1 MQGNWKWRA
10 GALGCA
16 LAAMAGAPA
25 LAQQYPDKPIK
36 MIVAWPPGGGT
47 DAVARIVARH
57 LSDRLKQ
64 QVVIENRSG
73 ASGQVGTEFVARAV
87 PDGYTLQYTVADSHS
102 INPHVFPNVRYD
114 ALKEF
119 IPVAMTGSMPNALA
133 VSNTT
138 TTKTLAEFIKA
149 GKDQPGVMTYS
160 SWGVGS
166 GGHIRMQSFID
177 FTGAILLHV
186 PYQGSGP
193 GFAAVLG
200 GQVNAMMVPLG
211 LAESN
216 YKAGKVK
223 ILAVDTAQRY
233 PSVPEVPTFAEQG
246 VPLSFSFWQGV
257 IAPAKVPEPIINV
270 LNRAVADT
278 IVDPAVRAELLKVGM
293 VAGTPGQNGVAVPPG
308 EVRKY
313 FDAEFERWGKTIR
326 AGRIKATE

>member
-1 MQGNWKWRA
+1 
-10 GALGCA
+10 
-16 LAAMAGAPA
+16 
-25 LAQQYPDKPIK
+25 

-47 DAVARIVARH
+47 DSVARIVARH
-57 LSDRLKQ
+57 LSERLKQ

-73 ASGQVGTEFVARAV
+73 ASGQVGSEYVARAN

-114 ALKEF
+114 ALKDF
-119 IPVAMTGSMPNALA
+119 VPVAMTGSMPNALA
-133 VSNTT
+133 VSNDVQVNS
-138 TTKTLAEFIKA
+138 LAEFIRLGKA
-149 GKDQPGVMTYS
+149 QPGVLTYS
-160 SWGVGS
+160 SWGIGS

-177 FTGAILLHV
+177 YTGAILLHV

-216 YKAGKVK
+216 YKAGKIK

-257 IAPAKVPEPIINV
+257 MAPARVPEPIINA
-270 LNRAVADT
+270 LNKAVGET

-293 VAGTPGQNGVAVPPG
+293 VAGTPGQNGVGVPPA

-313 FDAEFERWGKTIR
+313 FDAEYTRWGKTIR
-326 AGRIKATE
+326 DGKIRSE